1 MGSAPWAAAGGFI
14 LYMDQHWTL
23 GQRGCDV
30 ALSDEAGR
38 RGLALSR
45 GHGVICASIG

>member
-14 LYMDQHWTL
+14 SIYGPKLELGDL
-23 GQRGCDV
+23 GQRGCDL

-38 RGLALSR
+38 RGLHFL
-45 GHGVICASIG
+45 GVTG